1 MKTRVLGAN
10 GPTVSAIGFGSM
22 TLSPGVY
29 QPVDDAEAVKT
40 LNAVLDA
47 GVNFIDTADIYGN
60 GHNERLVGGVIRN
73 RRSEVVL
80 ATKFGAN
87 RNPDGT
93 QVTGLGRADY
103 VRQAIDAS
111 LKRLGSDYVDLY
123 YIHRV
128 DPTTPIE
135 ETVGAMAELVRAGKV
150 RYLGLSEASPAVIR
164 RAHSVHPITAL
175 QTEYSL
181 FTRDPEQDI
190 LDVARELGI
199 GFVAYSPLGR
209 GLLTGGIKSTADL
222 AADDWRRNQPRFQEE
237 NLSRNLSLVE
247 IVNEIAAEKQA
258 TAAQVAL
265 AWLLSQGEDIVP
277 IPGTRRAANAL
288 ENIRAADVVL
298 VPSEIDRLS
307 ATLTRGSAAGA
318 RYDKISLEN
327 IARGTNS
334 YR

>member
-10 GPTVSAIGFGSM
+10 GPRVSAVGFGAM

-47 GVNFIDTADIYGN
+47 GVNFIDTANIYGK
-60 GHNERLVGGVIRN
+60 GHNEQLVGGVIRN
-73 RRSEVVL
+73 RRSQVVL
-80 ATKFGAN
+80 ATKFGAD
-87 RNPDGT
+87 RHPDGRL
-93 QVTGLGRADY
+93 VTGQGRAEY

-135 ETVGAMAELVRAGKV
+135 ETVGAMAELVREGKV
-150 RYLGLSEASPAVIR
+150 RYLGLSEASPAKIR
-164 RAHSVHPITAL
+164 EAHSVHPITAL

-181 FTRDPEQDI
+181 FTRDPEQEI
-190 LDVARELGI
+190 LDVVRELGI

-209 GLLTGGIKSTADL
+209 GILAGGIKSTADL
-222 AADDWRRNQPRFQEE
+222 GADDWRRNNPRFQGE
-237 NLSRNLSLVE
+237 NLRRNVALVE
-247 IVNEIAAEKQA
+247 IVNEIAAEKQV

-265 AWLLSQGEDIVP
+265 AWLLAQGEDIVP
-277 IPGTRRAANAL
+277 IPGTRREANAL
-288 ENIRAADVVL
+288 DNIRAADVVL
-298 VPSEIDRLS
+298 TPSEIDRLS

-318 RYDKISLEN
+318 RYDKIGLDI
-327 IARGTNS
+327 IAKGS
-334 YR
+334 